1 VFNWPIFSWYLFNFF
16 VRFTIS
22 LNTTKPVHDNND
34 KQVEHQIR
42 EENNLLKQNLHVLEN
57 ENEEMK
63 EIIEE
68 LMENQEI
75 STFEK
80 GKYNDTVLS

>member
-1 VFNWPIFSWYLFNFF
+1 LSDATYQHLQVLL
-16 VRFTIS
+16 T
-22 LNTTKPVHDNND
+22 
-34 KQVEHQIR
+34 VEHQIR

-80 GKYNDTVLS
+80 GKYNDTVREVYAALLL